1 MVSFQI
7 KMAEIPMKIYSLYP
21 STMQFCKDYLTEETP
36 SFEIKITQHDIDEER
51 IRSDRGCVQEGRE
64 AVHYSDTYL
73 ETLALYRKIVARLID
88 FDVLLFHGSVVAV
101 DGQAFLFTAKSGTG
115 KTTHTRLWLK
125 QIPGCHVLN
134 GDKPLLLFR
143 NDGIYACGTP
153 WQGKENYG
161 TNEILPLKAICIL
174 ERGEKNHIEQI
185 PFKTAFAALISQSH
199 HPDGN
204 TGLLQSMQ
212 MLKRLDDIRLYS
224 LKCNLESEAAF
235 VAYKGMSE
243 TV

>member
-1 MVSFQI
+1 MRNEYV
-7 KMAEIPMKIYSLYP
+7 
-21 STMQFCKDYLTEETP
+21 LT
-36 SFEIKITQHDIDEER
+36 
-51 IRSDRGCVQEGRE
+51 
-64 AVHYSDTYL
+64 A
-73 ETLALYRKIVARLID
+73 ARLID

-161 TNEILPLKAICIL
+161 TNEILPLKSICLFNRDI
-174 ERGEKNHIEQI
+174 KNHKE
-185 PFKTAFAALISQSH
+185 
-199 HPDGN
+199 
-204 TGLLQSMQ
+204 
-212 MLKRLDDIRLYS
+212 
-224 LKCNLESEAAF
+224 
-235 VAYKGMSE
+235 
-243 TV
+243 